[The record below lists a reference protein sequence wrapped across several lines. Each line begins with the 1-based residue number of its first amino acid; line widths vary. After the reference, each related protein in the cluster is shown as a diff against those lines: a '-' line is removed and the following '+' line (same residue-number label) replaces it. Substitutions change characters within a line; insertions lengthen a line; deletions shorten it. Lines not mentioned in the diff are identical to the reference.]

1 MKINK
6 FVDKNKLF
14 VVLIAMGIIWGSL
27 LFYYVKY
34 AEEISND
41 PCSICAARMNEDVF
55 CTIGTTYII
64 TRTYFPNFS
73 IEDKSP
79 DIYIDYPEINYP
91 KIN

>member
-1 MKINK
+1 MRITK

-14 VVLIAMGIIWGSL
+14 VVLIVMSIIWGSL

-41 PCSICAARMNEDVF
+41 PCSVCAARMGEEVF
-55 CTIGTTYII
+55 CTVGTTYLT

-73 IEDKSP
+73 IEDK
-79 DIYIDYPEINYP
+79 IPEVYL
-91 KIN
+91 KDLKVVGG